1 MTLVISLFK
10 AKESLLSIGLIM
22 IVVHLRDVSII
33 NLIKQFLY
41 QNIEALFYESKFIRC
56 WMGGDPFN
64 FLNIFKF
71 SGEVSR
77 SWRYCNARPTRD
89 RAGASS

>member
-1 MTLVISLFK
+1 MTLVIALFK
-10 AKESLLSIGLIM
+10 AKESLLSIG
-22 IVVHLRDVSII
+22 IVISVMYIRDVLVRHS
-33 NLIKQFLY
+33 K
-41 QNIEALFYESKFIRC
+41 ALFYESKFKRC
-56 WMGGDPFN
+56 WMGDPFN

-89 RAGASS
+89 EAGASS

>member
-1 MTLVISLFK
+1 MTLIIALFK
-10 AKESLLSIGLIM
+10 AKESLLSKE
-22 IVVHLRDVSII
+22 IVIIVTYLRDVSII
-33 NLIKQFLY
+33 NLVKQFLY
-41 QNIEALFYESKFIRC
+41 QNIEALFYESKLTRY
-56 WMGGDPFN
+56 WMGDHFN

>member
-1 MTLVISLFK
+1 MTFAISLFK
-10 AKESLLSIGLIM
+10 AKESLLNIGIII
-22 IVVHLRDVSII
+22 IVVYLRDVSII
-33 NLIKQFLY
+33 NLVKQFLY
-41 QNIEALFYESKFIRC
+41 QNIEALFYESKLTRY
-56 WMGGDPFN
+56 WMGDHFN

>member
-1 MTLVISLFK
+1 MTSVISLFK
-10 AKESLLSIGLIM
+10 AKESLLSIEIII
-22 IVVHLRDVSII
+22 IVVYVCDVSIT
-33 NLIKQFLY
+33 NLVEQFLY
-41 QNIEALFYESKFIRC
+41 QNIEALFYESKFTRC
-56 WMGGDPFN
+56 WMGDPFN